1 MELFSI
7 RKSQSRPHHSSIE
20 ISNDTTTHN
29 ATNILISHSSKQRFH
44 FDALMNTTATYNH
57 GMFFPNSKE
66 ENANGSNN
74 EFSSGYHIRF
84 WELIIVIF
92 VIILWLASLYRFIRS
107 FDMLRITHHREMP
120 YKYRMRM
127 GEQHQHQETT
137 HVTRPSVIH
146 LQKNPYVVV

>member
-7 RKSQSRPHHSSIE
+7 RKTQSRPYNPPIE
-20 ISNDTTTHN
+20 ITNDTTAHN
-29 ATNILISHSSKQRFH
+29 ATNVTQRFH
-44 FDALMNTTATYNH
+44 FDALMNTTVAAYNH

-120 YKYRMRM
+120 YKYRMRT